1 MRHRNKTAAQAD
13 RRRAQTV
20 QTIVSDG
27 TLAAADREPP
37 HHPAQNRAVAA
48 FDILALSCGRVA
60 NDLKDVSPFLRHRR
74 EILEPGREDAEQLRA
89 LVLNL
94 WNGTPCNL
102 GALLLG
108 ADAHHTRIALECM
121 VSYSNIGASY
131 PHFPNLVRDIIDAQD
146 VRTRC
151 AAAKTKK

>member
-1 MRHRNKTAAQAD
+1 MGHCVIETKRLHKLIAA
-13 RRRAQTV
+13 AQTV
-20 QTIVSDG
+20 QTLVSDG

-48 FDILALSCGRVA
+48 FDILALSCGLVA
-60 NDLKDVSPFLRHRR
+60 NDLKDVSPFLRYRR

-108 ADAHHTRIALECM
+108 ADAHHTRIALEC
-121 VSYSNIGASY
+121 VVGYSNHGEQDQ
-131 PHFPNLVRDIIDAQD
+131 HFTAL
-146 VRTRC
+146 
-151 AAAKTKK
+151 AAECELRAFGMREAA